1 MKTFLLSLLSILE
14 KMLTKETFGLIV
26 DKILDVIEDWAQ
38 GDPATTDDDK
48 TIVLALCAKTRTL
61 IGVPDNDE
69 PAPPPEG

>member
-38 GDPATTDDDK
+38 GDPATIEDDK